1 MKRKPP
7 TATAEPSALS
17 LSPEGFYA
25 FYTRFMALRFPLDVA
40 EVLEWRYL
48 INHAVD
54 HYSEPSPT
62 PDYREF
68 RDKLDRAIDALGI
81 DNKRH
86 RERLLRILAMLRE
99 LHYAHSLQSRR
110 AEEQLR
116 LAMREN
122 RVARKRSVQY
132 GLIFLVAAILGAIS
146 WLAAVP
152 PGWLLVAATLLS
164 TWFSLDYFHS
174 LPILDRQLEQLKTQ
188 LNGVLRQRVTAI
200 NWKALTRQLALVLG
214 FKQIR
219 GVEVLRTNSEAGYAP
234 GWYH

>member
-7 TATAEPSALS
+7 TPTAEPSALS
-17 LSPEGFYA
+17 LSPEDFYV
-25 FYTRFMALRFPLDVA
+25 FYTRFMALRFPLEVA

-54 HYSEPSPT
+54 HYSEPPPT
-62 PDYREF
+62 ADYREF
-68 RDKLDRAIDALGI
+68 SEKLARAIDALSI

-99 LHYAHSLQSRR
+99 LHYAHSLRSRH

-122 RVARKRSVQY
+122 RMARKRSTQD
-132 GLIFLVAAILGAIS
+132 GLVFLVAAILGVIL
-146 WLAAVP
+146 WLAAVQ
-152 PGWLLVAATLLS
+152 PGWVLVAVTLLS
-164 TWFSLDYFHS
+164 AWFSLDYFHS
-174 LPILDRQLEQLKTQ
+174 LPILDRQLKQLKAQ
-188 LNGVLRQRVTAI
+188 LNDVLRRRVTAI
-200 NWKALTRQLALVLG
+200 NWKPLTRKLALILG

-219 GVEVLRTNSEAGYAP
+219 GIEVLRTNSAAGYAP